1 MNIGLD
7 IMGGDFAPE
16 AIVLGAIE
24 ARKEIPS
31 EHDSEQKAFA
41 NPFRAISRL
50 FVLLSNENY
59 RSILESALPCEYSP
73 SADCDPEER
82 AAPAAFTF
90 TYFVR

>member
-1 MNIGLD
+1 MLMTEKKFHLNMTVKKGICKPISSNI
-7 IMGGDFAPE
+7 
-16 AIVLGAIE
+16 
-24 ARKEIPS
+24 
-31 EHDSEQKAFA
+31 
-41 NPFRAISRL
+41 RL

-90 TYFVR
+90 TYFVRYRDIFILSSFPRTPTTRL